1 MMDERKNVRGVF
13 RGQIAKSVALHCLVL
28 AVYAGSFY
36 LVRKRHPFRLP
47 GTTLGIHTLTYY
59 APGSRTKSDA
69 MLARETPESPEQ
81 VARST
86 KANLSLKKAQLAA
99 HAAAE
104 AGDGSSAASGLGQGK
119 INIATV
125 KYFPYPEVPVP
136 RGVNGNVVFDAVID
150 EHGSITR
157 LTIEKGLSP
166 EINEAVAAIVR
177 TWTFQPATLD
187 GVAVASEQELVF
199 HYEKA

>member
-1 MMDERKNVRGVF
+1 MDDRKNANEVF
-13 RGQIAKSVALHCLVL
+13 RGQIAKSVAFHCLL
-28 AVYAGSFY
+28 IAVYAGSFY
-36 LVRKRHPFRLP
+36 IARKRQPFRLP
-47 GTTLGIHTLTYY
+47 GTALGIHTLTYY
-59 APGSRTKSDA
+59 APGSRMKSNA
-69 MLARETPESPEQ
+69 MLARQTPESSEQ

-86 KANLSLKKAQLAA
+86 KANLSSKRAQLAA

-104 AGDGSSAASGLGQGK
+104 AGDGSSAASGRGQGK

-136 RGVNGNVVFDAVID
+136 RGINGNVVFDAVID
-150 EHGSITR
+150 EHGSIAK
-157 LTIEKGLSP
+157 LTLEKGLSP
-166 EINEAVAAIVR
+166 EIDEAVAAIVR